1 MLEGKRYYSAC
12 LFLLNQVVKIM
23 PFEIPTDPIQTSK
36 NFFLII
42 WWGHIFCTKA
52 KYNYVSHDSEKIQWS
67 KKDIFYQA
75 LSSKRKIIFLTI
87 YLIMHA
93 LLIIIS
99 YNYNDWCLPK
109 TSAITVWSWDGIWN
123 VWIFCLLLIDH
134 FNHFI
139 I

>member
-1 MLEGKRYYSAC
+1 MYCFILNIHAC
-12 LFLLNQVVKIM
+12 MQKVLLRMSFHLNQVVKIM

-42 WWGHIFCTKA
+42 WCGRIFFTKA

-109 TSAITVWSWDGIWN
+109 TSSINIVKSLN
-123 VWIFCLLLIDH
+123 KLICTNLD
-134 FNHFI
+134 
-139 I
+139 